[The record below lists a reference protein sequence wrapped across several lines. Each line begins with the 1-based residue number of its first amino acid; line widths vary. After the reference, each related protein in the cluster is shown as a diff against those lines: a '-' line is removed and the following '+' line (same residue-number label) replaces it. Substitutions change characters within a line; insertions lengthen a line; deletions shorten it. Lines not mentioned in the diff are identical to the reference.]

1 MCAGPRFI
9 HVLELL
15 LTSQKSLMQVLGGT
29 NVVVKG
35 MGAEAVVA
43 ADVVTPADMVE
54 WGLKGMMEASTECAF
69 GGVPCEKVLRKGA

>member
-54 WGLKGMMEASTECAF
+54 WELKGMLGASTEVAF
-69 GGVPCEKVLRKGA
+69 DCVPCEGELRKGA